1 MPLLYKCPS
10 NIPTYVT
17 WVYLLSNLNNSKRLC
32 GLCFWGWGT
41 LKSIG
46 FIHSYRVTVVL

>member
-17 WVYLLSNLNNSKRLC
+17 WVYLLSNLNISKRLC
-32 GLCFWGWGT
+32 GLCFGDGGP
-41 LKSIG
+41 LINR
-46 FIHSYRVTVVL
+46 F